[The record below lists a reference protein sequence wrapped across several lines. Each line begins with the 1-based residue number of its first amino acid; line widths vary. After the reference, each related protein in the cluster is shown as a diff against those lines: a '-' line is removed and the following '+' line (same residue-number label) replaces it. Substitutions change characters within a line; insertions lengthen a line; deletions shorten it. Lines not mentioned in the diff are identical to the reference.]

1 MVDIRIIRHERP
13 SGPGTRLFCFPHIGG
28 GPALFAGWPEVL
40 GPQVELCVPL
50 LPGRERSFDQ
60 QPFTDIDELCA
71 ALRDVIRPLMDV
83 PSVFFGDCFGGLVA
97 FHLMRRLRDIDGP
110 QPEMLVVYGLG
121 APHVTTR
128 EEAGYPR
135 SDALV
140 GELREYLKRAG
151 DTDPALLDDP
161 DWMETLEPSI
171 RGDLAVTESFRYQN
185 GPPLSTSIAVLAEPQ
200 AKRVI
205 SEFAAWAKLTD
216 SAFAMRVLP
225 PGPKQWRRIAEA
237 VDREIAQ
244 VG

>member
-1 MVDIRIIRHERP
+1 MDIRIIRHERASAP
-13 SGPGTRLFCFPHIGG
+13 TTRLFSFPHIGG
-28 GPALFAGWPEVL
+28 GPAMFAGWAQVL
-40 GPQVELCVPL
+40 RSPVELCVPL
-50 LPGRERSFDQ
+50 LPGRERAFDQ
-60 QPFTDIDELCA
+60 APFTDIEEMCA
-71 ALRDVIRPLMDV
+71 ALRDAIAPLMDV

-97 FHLMRRLRDIDGP
+97 FHLTHLLQGGGP
-110 QPEMLVVYGLG
+110 RPEKLIVYGLG

-171 RGDLAVTESFRYQN
+171 RGDLAVTESFHHQH
-185 GPPLSTSIAVLAEPQ
+185 GPPLSTPIAVIAEPQ
-200 AKRVI
+200 AKKVI
-205 SEFAAWAKLTD
+205 DEFAAWAELTE
-216 SAFAMRVLP
+216 SAFSMRLLP
-225 PGPKQWRRIAEA
+225 SGPKHWKRLAEA

-244 VG
+244 PG